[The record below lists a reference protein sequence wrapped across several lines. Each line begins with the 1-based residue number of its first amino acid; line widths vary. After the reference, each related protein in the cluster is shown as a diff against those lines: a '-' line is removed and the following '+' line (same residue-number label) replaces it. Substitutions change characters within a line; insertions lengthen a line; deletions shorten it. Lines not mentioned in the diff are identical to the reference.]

1 MKKKKMSAKKWYF
14 WASIREGTQHLGEKA
29 MQSRKLIDFFW
40 KKTDSLKNKFLFV
53 EEISFY
59 RNLKTFEI
67 ELW

>member
-1 MKKKKMSAKKWYF
+1 
-14 WASIREGTQHLGEKA
+14 